1 MLFIQ
6 NKTKILL
13 IFFLLLFYVNCS
25 VCHTTT
31 NYHQEKKVATF
42 ETNFVPDAL
51 KIMLRSQEMKNLTD
65 SKSNVHR
72 LLQVNS
78 QSSHIH
84 YTSSPFVFESWLF
97 LGVESS

>member
-1 MLFIQ
+1 MQTARFA
-6 NKTKILL
+6 ILL
-13 IFFLLLFYVNCS
+13 LTIIKK
-25 VCHTTT
+25 
-31 NYHQEKKVATF
+31 KKVAAF

-51 KIMLRSQEMKNLTD
+51 KILLRSQEMKNLTD